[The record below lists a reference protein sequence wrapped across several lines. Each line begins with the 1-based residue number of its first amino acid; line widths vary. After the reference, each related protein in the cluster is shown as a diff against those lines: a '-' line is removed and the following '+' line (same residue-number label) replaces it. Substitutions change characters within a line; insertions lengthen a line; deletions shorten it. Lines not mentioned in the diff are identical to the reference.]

1 MSEQRTE
8 AEALEFAHQTLAAS
22 REGVLRINAEDS
34 VPVKFT
40 TSNADGR
47 IVASV
52 PVATFFASEII
63 LFVPEE
69 KEGSLSLL
77 LSAEELEEGP
87 ETDRWMAFHTESDHV
102 RWGIFYV
109 DAAKHDGWVFDGDA
123 MMRPNLLATAEPA
136 LVKKLNADKGL
147 LVRLCQRFA
156 GMVVPDPVCVGV
168 DQGGLHVRARFGVVR
183 VAFERTA
190 KNAEDAGSLIDAMIS
205 KA

>member
-1 MSEQRTE
+1 MNEARSE

-22 REGVLRINAEDS
+22 REGVLRINGEDS
-34 VPVKFT
+34 VAVKFT

-47 IVASV
+47 VVASV

-69 KEGSLSLL
+69 KEGNLSLL
-77 LSAEELEEGP
+77 LSAEELDEGP
-87 ETDRWMAFHTESDHV
+87 ETDRWTAFHTESEHV

-109 DAAKHDGWVFDGDA
+109 DAAKHAGWVFDGDA
-123 MMRPNLLATAEPA
+123 MMRPNMLAEAEPA
-136 LVKKLNADKGL
+136 LVKKLNADKGK
-147 LVRLCQRFA
+147 LVKLCQRFA
-156 GMVVPDPVCVGV
+156 GVVVPDPVAVGV
-168 DQGGLHVRARFGVVR
+168 DQGGVHVRARFGVVR

-190 KNAEDAGSLIDAMIS
+190 KDAADAGAMIDAMVA

>member
-1 MSEQRTE
+1 MNEERSE
-8 AEALEFAHQTLAAS
+8 AEALEFAHQALAAS

-40 TSNADGR
+40 TSNTDGR

-69 KEGSLSLL
+69 KEGSLSLV
-77 LSAEELEEGP
+77 LSAEELDEGP
-87 ETDRWMAFHTESDHV
+87 ETDRWMAYHTESEHV

-123 MMRPNLLATAEPA
+123 MMRSNLLADAEPA
-136 LVKKLNADKGL
+136 IVKKLNADKGM
-147 LVRLCQRFA
+147 LVKLCQRFA
-156 GMVVPDPVCVGV
+156 GVVVPDPVCVGV
-168 DQGGLHVRARFGVVR
+168 DQAGMHVRARFGVVR
-183 VAFERTA
+183 VPFEREVR
-190 KNAEDAGSLIDAMIS
+190 NADDAAGMIDAMVA

>member
-1 MSEQRTE
+1 MSEARSE

-69 KEGSLSLL
+69 KDGALSLL

-87 ETDRWMAFHTESDHV
+87 ETDRWTAFHIESEHV

-123 MMRPNLLATAEPA
+123 MMRANVLADEEPA

-147 LVRLCQRFA
+147 LVKLCQRFA
-156 GMVVPDPVCVGV
+156 GMVVPDPVAVGV
-168 DQGGLHVRARFGVVR
+168 DQGGIHVRARFGVVR
-183 VAFERTA
+183 VPFERTA
-190 KNAEDAGSLIDAMIS
+190 KSADEAAAMIDAMVAKS
-205 KA
+205 